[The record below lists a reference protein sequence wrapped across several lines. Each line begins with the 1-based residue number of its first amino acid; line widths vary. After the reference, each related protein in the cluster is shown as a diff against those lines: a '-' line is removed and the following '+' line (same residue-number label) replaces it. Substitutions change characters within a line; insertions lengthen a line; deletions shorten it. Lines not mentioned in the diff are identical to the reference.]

1 MEKVLQAVHNYFFAE
16 EEQTAVNGLWFYG
29 ALGFMAFL
37 AVLVFVVGF
46 ITG

>member
-29 ALGFMAFL
+29 SLGFMAFL
-37 AVLVFVVGF
+37 AVLIMTISF
-46 ITG
+46 ITN